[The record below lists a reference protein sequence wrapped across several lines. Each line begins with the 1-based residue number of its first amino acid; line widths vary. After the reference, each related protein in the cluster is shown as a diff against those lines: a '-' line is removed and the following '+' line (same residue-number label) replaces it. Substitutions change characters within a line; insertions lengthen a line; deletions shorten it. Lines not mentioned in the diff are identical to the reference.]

1 MRLVERL
8 FDTAAANPSRTFLRM
23 PAETRTYG
31 ESADEV
37 RRLAAGLSALGVAEG
52 CNVGVFLRNRPEHVI
67 TTFAVAQLGG
77 VTVPLN
83 TDLVG
88 QFLRHPLAIA
98 NCRYVIVEADLAARM
113 REVLPELPDV
123 HTVVVVGG
131 AGPVADFARDL
142 RVVPYGELTSAKP
155 LVEVA
160 RLSDLDTAVILF
172 TSGTTGRSKGCVLSH
187 RYLVRQ
193 AENHAK
199 YLALR
204 ADDVLYSPFPLFH
217 IDAAVLTVGTA
228 VVIGSTAAVGARFSV
243 SGFWTEVREFDPTV
257 LNFMGAMLALLWRRP
272 ASRDDRRHRIRLGW
286 GVPMPAWSDAWR
298 ERFGFDLY
306 EVYGLTDG
314 GVVSYDPV
322 PGGRRRGACGRVIP
336 EFEVAIVS
344 PEGDLLPP
352 GDLGEIAIRPKETGT
367 IMTEY
372 VGMPAET
379 LEAFRGLWLH
389 TGDLGSLD
397 EDGFLYFR
405 GRIKDSIRRRGE
417 NISLSEVEAV
427 MAGHPDVVEV
437 AAVGVPSDLAEEDL
451 MMCIVLRDQADATP
465 ADLAAYFAARAP
477 RFMAPKYIELVP
489 ELPKTPTEKVEKF
502 KLREAGVTAA
512 TWIVDSTAG
521 RSPRA

>member
-1 MRLVERL
+1 
-8 FDTAAANPSRTFLRM
+8 M
-23 PAETRTYG
+23 PTETHTYG
-31 ESADEV
+31 EAALEI
-37 RRLAAGLSALGVAEG
+37 RRLAAGLRALGVVEG
-52 CNVGVFLRNRPEHVI
+52 CNVGVFMRNRPEQVI
-67 TTFAVAQLGG
+67 TTFAVSQLGG

-88 QFLRHPLAIA
+88 QFLRHPLSVAD
-98 NCRYVIVEADLAARM
+98 CRYLIVEADLVVRL
-113 REVLPELPDV
+113 RDVLAGLPNV

-131 AGPVADFARDL
+131 DRPVTMFSPRRL
-142 RVVPYGELTSAKP
+142 QVVPYPDVASAKP
-155 LVEVA
+155 LMEVA
-160 RLSDLDTAVILF
+160 SVSDLDTAVILF
-172 TSGTTGRSKGCVLSH
+172 TSGTTGPSKGCVLSH
-187 RYLVRQ
+187 RYLARQ

-199 YLALR
+199 YLGLR
-204 ADDVLYSPFPLFH
+204 VDDVLYSPFPLFH

-228 VVIGSTAAVGARFSV
+228 VAMGSTAAVGARFSV
-243 SGFWTEVREFDPTV
+243 SGFWAEIRAFDPTV

-272 ASRDDRRHRIRLGW
+272 ASQDDRRHRIRLGW
-286 GVPMPAWSDAWR
+286 GVPMPTWSDAWR
-298 ERFGFDLY
+298 DRFGFELY

-336 EFEVAIVS
+336 EFEVAIVN

-389 TGDLGSLD
+389 TGDLGRLD
-397 EDGFLYFR
+397 EDGFLYFG

-417 NISLSEVEAV
+417 NISLAEVEAL
-427 MAGHPDVVEV
+427 MARHPDVVEV

-451 MMCIVLRDQADATP
+451 KLCIVLRDHADATP

-521 RSPRA
+521 RSPRT